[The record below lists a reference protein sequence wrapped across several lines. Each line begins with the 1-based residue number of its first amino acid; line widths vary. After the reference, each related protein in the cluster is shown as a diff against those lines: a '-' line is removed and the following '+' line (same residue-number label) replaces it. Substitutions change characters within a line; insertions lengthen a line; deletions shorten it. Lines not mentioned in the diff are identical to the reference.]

1 MNEYIVTDPRT
12 GRKVRLTGDSPPTE
26 AELETIERHYGA
38 AAAQVVAEHFGIGII
53 DQEPAG
59 SPTKS
64 KFWEVLPAYR
74 LAPVN
79 RQTRNITK

>member
-1 MNEYIVTDPRT
+1 MHR
-12 GRKVRLTGDSPPTE
+12 PTE
-26 AELETIERHYGA
+26 GELEKIERENGA
-38 AAAQVVAEHFGIGII
+38 AAAQVVAEHFGII